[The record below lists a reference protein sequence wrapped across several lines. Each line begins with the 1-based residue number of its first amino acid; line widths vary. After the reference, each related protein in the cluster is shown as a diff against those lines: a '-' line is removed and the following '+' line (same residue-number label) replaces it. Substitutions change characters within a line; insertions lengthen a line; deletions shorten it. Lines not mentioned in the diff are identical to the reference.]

1 MRNRALLILLL
12 WSLTLSLLP
21 VALRAQAVLD
31 IIRQNPSYGASNY
44 CVYPEAIDCTLT
56 PAPAGKRPFYISHY
70 GRHGSRYI
78 NDRKGFDIP
87 YNMLCHADSMGELT
101 PAGRKVLE
109 RVRLIIKDS
118 DKRWG
123 DLTGFG
129 GQQLRNI
136 AHRMVTRFPEVFSD
150 SAHIDARST
159 LVNRCMLSMGT
170 ALQEMAIMNNR
181 LQIDMNARKR
191 DMWYLNHQD
200 QLLRHSRMS
209 PEAQRALDAYTA
221 TRGKNQRLMELLFVN
236 PDSVRKVVD
245 EEWLNF
251 YMIKIGLFQMNT
263 DNDMGKMLADL
274 FEPDDIYRL
283 WQKENAWWYIQHG
296 ATPLN
301 GGHQP
306 YSQRFLLR
314 KIIQDADSCLQ
325 LEKPGVQLRF
335 GHETVLLPLVCLL
348 GVNGYDLEVS
358 DLEQLEVRGWWG
370 SSVFPMGANLQLIF
384 YRSDKDDPDVLFKV
398 LLNEREAT
406 LPLKTDCA
414 PYYHWQDFRTY
425 YLEKLRRYD
434 EVRKELRNESGF
446 LLRPDAGK

>member
-1 MRNRALLILLL
+1 
-12 WSLTLSLLP
+12 
-21 VALRAQAVLD
+21 
-31 IIRQNPSYGASNY
+31 
-44 CVYPEAIDCTLT
+44 
-56 PAPAGKRPFYISHY
+56 
-70 GRHGSRYI
+70 
-78 NDRKGFDIP
+78 
-87 YNMLCHADSMGELT
+87 MGELT
-101 PAGRKVLE
+101 TAGRKVLE